1 MTAGGLT
8 RVALPKGSLVVNS
21 SQGGGSKDTWILDL
35 PRGREAPDVA
45 LLSRVADRLYW
56 GARYVERAEDTAR
69 IVRAY
74 TDLIVDLPIDLLPY
88 SWEPLVAIAGSQSL
102 FGEKHGEHAV
112 IDFLVADRDN
122 PGSMASSVA
131 FARENLRTTREV
143 LPREAWRALNG
154 LQQYVLAEAERAVER
169 QTRDRFL
176 ARVIGDSRRLDG
188 ELESTMTRAA
198 PYRMLR
204 LGQLIERA
212 DMTTRVLGV
221 RAASILQMQTTD
233 RIDAVS
239 TIMTRC
245 SGWACCAR
253 SRPCRCT
260 SAPPAARSK
269 GQSVV
274 RFLLFYTQFPRS
286 VRGCLD
292 EMRPCWRR
300 CRGRTTCITVLDQTT
315 ATLMACAAHADDGAR
330 LDDAMDEVQHAI
342 GELDQAIA
350 RRFLAVGS

>member
-1 MTAGGLT
+1 M
-8 RVALPKGSLVVNS
+8 
-21 SQGGGSKDTWILDL
+21 
-35 PRGREAPDVA
+35 A

-69 IVRAY
+69 VVRAY
-74 TDLIVDLPIDLLPY
+74 TELIVDLPIDLLPY
-88 SWEPLVAIAGSQSL
+88 SWEPLVAIAGSEAL

-112 IDFLVADRDN
+112 IEFLVADRDN

-169 QTRDRFL
+169 RTRDRFL

-198 PYRMLR
+198 PYRMWR

-221 RAASILQMQTTD
+221 RAASILQMQTSD
-233 RIDAVS
+233 RS
-239 TIMTRC
+239 T
-245 SGWACCAR
+245 
-253 SRPCRCT
+253 PCR
-260 SAPPAARSK
+260 RS
-269 GQSVV
+269 
-274 RFLLFYTQFPRS
+274 
-286 VRGCLD
+286 
-292 EMRPCWRR
+292 
-300 CRGRTTCITVLDQTT
+300 
-315 ATLMACAAHADDGAR
+315 
-330 LDDAMDEVQHAI
+330 
-342 GELDQAIA
+342 
-350 RRFLAVGS
+350 

>member
-1 MTAGGLT
+1 
-8 RVALPKGSLVVNS
+8 
-21 SQGGGSKDTWILDL
+21 
-35 PRGREAPDVA
+35 VA

-69 IVRAY
+69 IVRSY

-112 IDFLVADRDN
+112 IEFLVADRNN

-131 FARENLRTTREV
+131 LARENLRTTREV

-154 LQQYVLAEAERAVER
+154 LHQYVLAEAERAVER
-169 QTRDRFL
+169 RTRDRFL
-176 ARVIGDSRRLDG
+176 GRVIDDSRRLDG
-188 ELESTMTRAA
+188 QLESTMTRAA
-198 PYRMLR
+198 PYRMWR

-233 RIDAVS
+233 RVDDHDEVQWMGVLRSVS
-239 TIMTRC
+239 ALQMYERATR
-245 SGWACCAR
+245 GPIEGR
-253 SRPCRCT
+253 
-260 SAPPAARSK
+260 
-269 GQSVV
+269 SVV
-274 RFLLFYTQFPRS
+274 RFLLFYTRFPRS
-286 VRGCLD
+286 VLGCLD
-292 EMRPCWRR
+292 AMRGVLTALPQPDAV
-300 CRGRTTCITVLDQTT
+300 ITVLDRAT
-315 ATLMACAAHADDGAR
+315 ATLMACEAHADDGAR

-342 GELDQAIA
+342 SELDRAIA
-350 RRFLAVGS
+350 ERFLAVGT

>member
-1 MTAGGLT
+1 M
-8 RVALPKGSLVVNS
+8 
-21 SQGGGSKDTWILDL
+21 
-35 PRGREAPDVA
+35 A

-69 IVRAY
+69 IVRSY

-112 IDFLVADRDN
+112 IEFLVADRDN

-143 LPREAWRALNG
+143 LPREAWRAVNG

-169 QTRDRFL
+169 RTRDRFL
-176 ARVIGDSRRLDG
+176 ARVIADSRRLDG

-198 PYRMLR
+198 PYRMWR

-221 RAASILQMQTTD
+221 RAASILQTADD
-233 RIDAVS
+233 RPA
-239 TIMTRC
+239 R
-245 SGWACCAR
+245 R
-253 SRPCRCT
+253 SRRG
-260 SAPPAARSK
+260 AMDGRAAVGRRPADVPARRHAVRSK
-269 GQSVV
+269 G
-274 RFLLFYTQFPRS
+274 LRS
-286 VRGCLD
+286 FDSCSSTRGSLD
-292 EMRPCWRR
+292 R
-300 CRGRTTCITVLDQTT
+300 CV
-315 ATLMACAAHADDGAR
+315 
-330 LDDAMDEVQHAI
+330 DAST
-342 GELDQAIA
+342 
-350 RRFLAVGS
+350 RCVGS

>member
-1 MTAGGLT
+1 M
-8 RVALPKGSLVVNS
+8 
-21 SQGGGSKDTWILDL
+21 
-35 PRGREAPDVA
+35 A

-69 IVRAY
+69 VVRAY
-74 TDLIVDLPIDLLPY
+74 TELIVDLPTDLLPY
-88 SWEPLVAIAGSQSL
+88 SWEPLVAIAGSQAL

-112 IDFLVADRDN
+112 IEFLVADRDN

-154 LQQYVLAEAERAVER
+154 LQQYVLAEAERAVDR
-169 QTRDRFL
+169 RTRDRFL

-198 PYRMLR
+198 PYRMWR

-233 RIDAVS
+233 RVDDRVDDHDEVQWMGVLRSVAALQ
-239 TIMTRC
+239 MYQRATR
-245 SGWACCAR
+245 G
-253 SRPCRCT
+253 PIEG
-260 SAPPAARSK
+260 P
-269 GQSVV
+269 SVV

-292 EMRPCWRR
+292 AMRAVLATLPRPDDV
-300 CRGRTTCITVLDQTT
+300 ITVLDQTT

-350 RRFLAVGS
+350 RRFLAVRS